1 MTGISPIGILARPFP
16 KCSIFKPSTAISIAH
31 MIQTPHFDK
40 MHETVPPLRPQG
52 WSDLGAPLYIKIA
65 VLGGLLV
72 WFFHIEIVKTVQR
85 WMSDPSWSHG
95 FLIPLFSLYFLHQ
108 NRHKIFEIKAKPS
121 WFFGLGSL
129 ILLLT
134 VYWLNT
140 VQFKFSYAE
149 SLIFIAAIGATVLF
163 VGGWALLKLTWLP
176 IAFLFFAVPLPGR
189 LYTQLTLPLQ
199 GLAAQ
204 VSAVVLNAI
213 PELEA
218 TLSGVVIDVLY
229 RGVPLEPSLQVAEA
243 CSGMRLLMAFVA
255 LGVAMAYLHQRPLW
269 QRFILLLSTVPIA
282 ILCNVIRVLV
292 TALIYIFWDPQ
303 YAQGIYHDL
312 LGILM
317 LPLAFSFYGGLAW
330 LMSNLFVDDAEP
342 SEDVIV
348 VRRTDSKMSGERV

>member
-1 MTGISPIGILARPFP
+1 MQHIDI
-16 KCSIFKPSTAISIAH
+16 
-31 MIQTPHFDK
+31 IQTDAAS
-40 MHETVPPLRPQG
+40 TRPQK
-52 WSDLGAPLYIKIA
+52 WSDLGAPAFVKIA

-72 WFFHIEIVKTVQR
+72 WFFYTEIGKTVHR
-85 WMSDPSWSHG
+85 WTTDPSWSHG

-108 NRHKIFEIKAKPS
+108 NRHKIFQVEAKPS
-121 WFFGLGSL
+121 WIFGLGSL
-129 ILLLT
+129 IGVLI

-149 SLIFIAAIGATVLF
+149 TLLFIAAIGATVLF
-163 VGGWALLKLTWLP
+163 VGGWKLLKLTWLP

-189 LYTQLTLPLQ
+189 LYTQMTQPLQ

-204 VSAVVLNAI
+204 ASVIVLNAI

-218 TLSGVVIDVLY
+218 MERGVVIDVLY
-229 RGVPLEPSLQVAEA
+229 RGRPIEPSLQVAEA

-255 LGVAMAYLHQRPLW
+255 LGVAMAYLHQRPVW
-269 QRFILLLSTVPIA
+269 QRIILLLSTIPIA

-303 YAQGIYHDL
+303 YAQGIYHDF

-317 LPLAFSFYGGLAW
+317 LPLAFSIYGGLAW
-330 LMSNLFVDDAEP
+330 LMSNLLVEEAEIA
-342 SEDVIV
+342 EDVIV
-348 VRRTDSKMSGERV
+348 VRRGESKVSGERL